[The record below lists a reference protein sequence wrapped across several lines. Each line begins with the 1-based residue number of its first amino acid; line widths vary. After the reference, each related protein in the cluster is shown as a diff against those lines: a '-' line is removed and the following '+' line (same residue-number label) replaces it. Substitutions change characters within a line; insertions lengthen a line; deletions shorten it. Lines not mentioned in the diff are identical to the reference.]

1 MANTQQRTLRRRRA
15 HRRVRARVSGTP
27 ERPRLAIYKSSK
39 YIYAQV
45 IDDLKGE
52 TLAQASSAEP
62 ALRGRFEGGGNS
74 RAAAKLIGETVA
86 ERAREKGVERVV
98 FDRGGYIY
106 HGRVKA
112 VAEGAREKGLEF

>member
-1 MANTQQRTLRRRRA
+1 MANTQLRSMRRKRA
-15 HRRVRARVSGTP
+15 HRRVRARVSGTG
-27 ERPRLAIYKSSK
+27 ERPRLSVYKSSK

-45 IDDLKGE
+45 IDDLRGE

-62 ALRGRFEGGGNS
+62 SLRDRIEGGRDS
-74 RAAAKLIGETVA
+74 RAAARLVGETVA
-86 ERAREKGVERVV
+86 ERAREKGIARVV